1 MSSLSLSIKFT
12 TKLTIEREKKTYL
25 KENFESIII
34 FCQLLVKTK
43 MYENVPS
50 RMIIT

>member
-12 TKLTIEREKKTYL
+12 TKLTEREKKTYL